1 MTCRASSSLTGALP
15 QCHVIPKLR
24 QFVKFLA
31 VLSVCLQ
38 WPYLHSTECRGR
50 CLWSRA
56 PAVLRGPTGQ
66 TRRGNRAKRCHVGG
80 PISPCPRELATHCK
94 ARKQG
99 QRRRRQRGSVRVC
112 HVIKLLTLSVNLS
125 LIWHSCKLKPEIQAP
140 LPFFKKKILPW
151 RNWWKERWWTCTR
164 LYNAK
169 TSSLKNPQHCSG
181 HQGNN
186 SKSIICYVFPFWVIN
201 TSVWPLCGLKI
212 NVG

>member
-1 MTCRASSSLTGALP
+1 MTCRASSSLTGAHP

-140 LPFFKKKILPW
+140 LPFFKKKKSCPEETGERRDDEHAHDYTMQKQALWKIL
-151 RNWWKERWWTCTR
+151 NTVLDTR
-164 LYNAK
+164 GIIQ
-169 TSSLKNPQHCSG
+169 NP
-181 HQGNN
+181 
-186 SKSIICYVFPFWVIN
+186 
-201 TSVWPLCGLKI
+201 
-212 NVG
+212 

>member
-1 MTCRASSSLTGALP
+1 MTCRASSSLTGAHP

-140 LPFFKKKILPW
+140 LPFFKKKNPALKKLVKGEMMNMHTTIQCKNKLSE
-151 RNWWKERWWTCTR
+151 KSSTLFWT
-164 LYNAK
+164 
-169 TSSLKNPQHCSG
+169 PG
-181 HQGNN
+181 E
-186 SKSIICYVFPFWVIN
+186 
-201 TSVWPLCGLKI
+201 
-212 NVG
+212 